1 MIGFSLIEE
10 RVSPS
15 LVIRWISWKGRLWL
29 TVGGFA
35 RLSSIARHQLWH
47 RIKKYNL
54 PSESITMSDLTMLK
68 HLDHS
73 ASDERFLI
81 ERSTCIALVQHSR
94 SRVGCALA
102 RYFFAETQLQKDTK

>member
-1 MIGFSLIEE
+1 MLGFSLVEE

-15 LVIRWISWKGRLWL
+15 SAIRWISWKGRLWL

-54 PSESITMSDLTMLK
+54 PSEPITMSDLTILK
-68 HLDHS
+68 HLCHN

-81 ERSTCIALVQHSR
+81 ERSTCIALVQHSK
-94 SRVGCALA
+94 SRVGRILA
-102 RYFFAETQLQKDTK
+102 RHFFEQSQQEGSK